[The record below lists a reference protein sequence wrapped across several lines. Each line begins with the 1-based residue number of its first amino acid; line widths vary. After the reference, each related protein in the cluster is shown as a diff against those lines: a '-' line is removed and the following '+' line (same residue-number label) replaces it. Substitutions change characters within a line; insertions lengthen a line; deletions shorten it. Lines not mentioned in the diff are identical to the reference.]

1 MKKNPKSSSSP
12 PSPPVFLKYFGLS
25 FQLFAVIGLGTWIGW
40 MIQQKS
46 GMKFP
51 LWILLFC
58 LLFTV
63 IAFYQLYVSLKND
76 ERAAQKH
83 KKD

>member
-1 MKKNPKSSSSP
+1 
-12 PSPPVFLKYFGLS
+12 
-25 FQLFAVIGLGTWIGW
+25 
-40 MIQQKS
+40 
-46 GMKFP
+46 MKFP